1 MSIQGK
7 NYIKFSEGYV
17 GSRYEGDKPFFRGV
31 ERSIKRIEAE
41 FAKFAFCIESLEKNM
56 ITPTQHYLYTQLKE
70 NQVQMVTYL
79 NESKRTL
86 AKLEDAEVKK

>member
-1 MSIQGK
+1 MSISGK
-7 NYIKFSEGYV
+7 AYIKENPGFV
-17 GSRYEGDKPFFRGV
+17 GSRYDGDKPYFRGV

-41 FAKFAFCIESLEKNM
+41 FAKFAFCIESLEKSM

-70 NQVQMVTYL
+70 NQVQMMTYL

-86 AKLEDAEVKK
+86 TKLEDAEVKK